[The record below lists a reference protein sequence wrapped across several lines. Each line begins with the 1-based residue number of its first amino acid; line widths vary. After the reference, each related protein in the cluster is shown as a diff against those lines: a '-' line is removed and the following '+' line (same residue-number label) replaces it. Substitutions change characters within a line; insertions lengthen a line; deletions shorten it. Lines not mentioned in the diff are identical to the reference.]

1 MKLLT
6 KEAGVNVIDY
16 DKILSQKV
24 KDIKPSGIR
33 KFFDIAGTM
42 DDVISLGVGEPDFN
56 TPWVIRK
63 AAIQV
68 LERKHIIYGP
78 NKGVV
83 PLRKAV
89 CERISK
95 KHDVSYDSEKEIIIT
110 VGGSEAIDLAIR
122 GLVNNGDEVLV
133 VEPCFV
139 CYAPLVE
146 LAGGVAVP
154 VPTRIENNF
163 KLTVEDFRDKV
174 TERTKLIILPFPNNP
189 TGAVMTKEDL
199 EPIAEFLRDTNIMVL
214 TDEIYSELTYGRKHF
229 SIIELDGMRERTIYV
244 NGFSKAYAMTG
255 WRLGYLAAPE
265 PIVSQIAKIHQYGIM
280 CSPYISQNA
289 AVEALNSCDAEVSKM
304 VDEYN
309 VRRRYLVSEFNRL
322 GLTCFN
328 PEGAFYVFPCIK
340 STGLTSDEFCERLLY
355 EGKVAA
361 VPGTAFGDSGEG
373 YMRISYAYSLKHL
386 MEAIRR
392 IEIFLKKL
400 EAEKNEG

>member
-1 MKLLT
+1 M
-6 KEAGVNVIDY
+6 IDY
-16 DKILSQKV
+16 DKVLSDKIKNV
-24 KDIKPSGIR
+24 KPSGIR

-42 DDVISLGVGEPDFN
+42 EGVISLGVGEPDFS

-78 NKGVV
+78 NKGVL
-83 PLRKAV
+83 PLRQAISR
-89 CERISK
+89 RIESRHGVK
-95 KHDVSYDSEKEIIIT
+95 YDPDKEVIVT
-110 VGGSEAIDLAIR
+110 VGGSEAIDLVVR
-122 GLVNNGDEVLV
+122 GLLDPGDEVLV

-146 LAGGVAVP
+146 LMGGVPVS

-163 KLTVEDFRDKV
+163 KLTVDDLRDKI
-174 TERTKLIILPFPNNP
+174 TERTKLLILPFPNNP
-189 TGAVMTKEDL
+189 TGAIMTREDL
-199 EPIAEFLRDTNIMVL
+199 EPIAELLRGTNIVVL

-229 SIIELDGMRERTIYV
+229 SIIELEGMRERTVYV

-255 WRLGYLAAPE
+255 WRLGYLAAPA

-289 AVEALNSCDAEVSKM
+289 AVVALDSCDDEVAKM

-309 VRRRYLVSEFNRL
+309 VRRKFLVSEFNRL

-340 STGLTSDEFCERLLY
+340 STGLSSEEFCERLLY
-355 EGKVAA
+355 ENKVAA
-361 VPGTAFGDSGEG
+361 VPGSAFGESGEG
-373 YMRISYAYSLKHL
+373 HIRISYAYSLAHL
-386 MEAIRR
+386 MEAMQR
-392 IEIFLKKL
+392 IEQFLGKL
-400 EAEKNEG
+400 KEEKHEG

>member
-1 MKLLT
+1 L
-6 KEAGVNVIDY
+6 NVIDY
-16 DKILSQKV
+16 DKVLSSKI
-24 KDIKPSGIR
+24 KNMKPSGIR

-42 DDVISLGVGEPDFN
+42 EGVISLGVGEPDFS

-78 NKGVV
+78 NKGVL
-83 PLRKAV
+83 PLREAISQ
-89 CERISK
+89 RIKK
-95 KHDVSYDSEKEIIIT
+95 KHGVEYDPNNEVIVT
-110 VGGSEAIDLAIR
+110 VGGSEAIDLAVR
-122 GLVNNGDEVLV
+122 GLLDPGDEVLV

-146 LAGGVAVP
+146 LMGGVAVP

-163 KLTVEDFRDKV
+163 KLTVDDFRDKV
-174 TERTKLIILPFPNNP
+174 TERTKMIILPFPNNP
-189 TGAVMTKEDL
+189 TGAIMTREDL
-199 EPIAEFLRDTNIMVL
+199 EPIAEFLRDTNIIVL

-229 SIIELDGMRERTIYV
+229 SIIELEGMRERTIYV

-255 WRLGYLAAPE
+255 WRLGYVAAPA
-265 PIVSQIAKIHQYGIM
+265 PIISQISKIHQYGIM

-289 AVEALNSCDAEVSKM
+289 AVEALTSCDTEVAKM

-309 VRRRYLVSEFNRL
+309 IRRRYLVKEFNRL
-322 GLTCFN
+322 GLTCFD

-340 STGLTSDEFCERLLY
+340 STGLTSEEFCERLLY
-355 EGKVAA
+355 ESKVAA
-361 VPGTAFGDSGEG
+361 VPGSAFGSSGEG

-386 MEAIRR
+386 MEAMRR
-392 IEIFLKKL
+392 IEEFLNKLREEKK
-400 EAEKNEG
+400 

>member
-1 MKLLT
+1 M
-6 KEAGVNVIDY
+6 IDY
-16 DKILSQKV
+16 DKVLSDKIKNV
-24 KDIKPSGIR
+24 KPSGIR

-42 DDVISLGVGEPDFN
+42 EGVISLGVGEPDFS

-78 NKGVV
+78 NKGVL
-83 PLRKAV
+83 PLRQAISR
-89 CERISK
+89 RIESRHGVK
-95 KHDVSYDSEKEIIIT
+95 YDPDKEVIVT
-110 VGGSEAIDLAIR
+110 VGGSEAIDLVVR
-122 GLVNNGDEVLV
+122 GLLDPGDEVLV

-146 LAGGVAVP
+146 LMGGVPVS

-163 KLTVEDFRDKV
+163 KLTVDDLRDKI
-174 TERTKLIILPFPNNP
+174 TERTKLLILPFPNNP
-189 TGAVMTKEDL
+189 TGAIMTREDL
-199 EPIAEFLRDTNIMVL
+199 EPIAEFLRGTNIVVL

-229 SIIELDGMRERTIYV
+229 SIIELEGMRERTVYV

-255 WRLGYLAAPE
+255 WRLGYLAAPA

-289 AVEALNSCDAEVSKM
+289 AVVALDSCDDEVAKM

-309 VRRRYLVSEFNRL
+309 VRRKFLVSEFNRL
-322 GLTCFN
+322 GLTCFD

-340 STGLTSDEFCERLLY
+340 STGLSSEEFCERLLY
-355 EGKVAA
+355 ENKVAA
-361 VPGTAFGDSGEG
+361 VPGSAFGESGEG
-373 YMRISYAYSLKHL
+373 HIRISYAYSLAHL
-386 MEAIRR
+386 MEAMQR
-392 IEIFLKKL
+392 IEQFLGKL
-400 EAEKNEG
+400 KEEKHEG